1 MMLPTT
7 PLCLIVESLFFVEI
21 FQFLLVRL
29 PVCTLHQPGRSYNFP
44 RACAVFAELIAF
56 AVAERHDS
64 SDSVKPVRFVAK
76 WPLKNREHEDHP
88 LELGGVP
95 IHPDIFR
102 RRNQIMPWKFGEFVA
117 SICFGRSASED
128 VRSSFH
134 VAGESSWNAESGRF
148 PTISP
153 MDLLEAKAKSRQ
165 IKSRQARAMLSGDRI
180 ETSDSS
186 TCTGWSPQRKQDS
199 ECPS

>member
-44 RACAVFAELIAF
+44 HACAVFAELIAF

-95 IHPDIFR
+95 I
-102 RRNQIMPWKFGEFVA
+102 QIMPWKFGEFVA
-117 SICFGRSASED
+117 SIHFGRSASED

-134 VAGESSWNAESGRF
+134 VAGESS
-148 PTISP
+148 
-153 MDLLEAKAKSRQ
+153 
-165 IKSRQARAMLSGDRI
+165 
-180 ETSDSS
+180 
-186 TCTGWSPQRKQDS
+186 
-199 ECPS
+199 